1 MFCPYGSIKKIESL
15 GVNPSD
21 IKERDV
27 CTKTDE
33 NNICFKHISTAF
45 DDKIRQDLSK
55 MQTNNYTTSYLD
67 SELFQTVEGKEVDQ
81 KCLGEG
87 AYLYV

>member
-1 MFCPYGSIKKIESL
+1 
-15 GVNPSD
+15 
-21 IKERDV
+21 
-27 CTKTDE
+27 
-33 NNICFKHISTAF
+33 
-45 DDKIRQDLSK
+45 